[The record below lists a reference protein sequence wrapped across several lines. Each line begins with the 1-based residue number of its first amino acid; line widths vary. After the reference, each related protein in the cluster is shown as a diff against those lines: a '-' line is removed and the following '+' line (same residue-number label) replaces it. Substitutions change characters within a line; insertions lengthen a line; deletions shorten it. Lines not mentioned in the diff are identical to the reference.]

1 MNLVD
6 ANSLAKAK
14 ASRNPLNAGRGLQS
28 MTQTEA
34 NSARTVPHNRKPK
47 TRWHFGIRSRSPP
60 LEVMLEIYR
69 TLQTLGFDWKRKDE
83 KEIQEGGKENGQ
95 PLQLTEEEVKKKK
108 RRDEEERIKTG
119 QALFFVE
126 ARCNI
131 DGVMVINSFTIVGS

>member
-1 MNLVD
+1 
-6 ANSLAKAK
+6 
-14 ASRNPLNAGRGLQS
+14 
-28 MTQTEA
+28 
-34 NSARTVPHNRKPK
+34 
-47 TRWHFGIRSRSPP
+47 
-60 LEVMLEIYR
+60 MLEIYR